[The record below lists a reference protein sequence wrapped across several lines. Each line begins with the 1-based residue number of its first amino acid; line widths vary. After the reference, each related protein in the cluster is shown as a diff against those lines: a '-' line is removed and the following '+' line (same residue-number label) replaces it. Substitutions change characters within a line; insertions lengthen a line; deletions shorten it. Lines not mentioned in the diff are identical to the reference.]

1 MNSENAALKE
11 RVAYS
16 IKDIMKLTGLARGT
30 IDKEIRA
37 GKLPHKRVGRKIIV
51 TAEALKAWLEACDD
65 WTPHHG

>member
-1 MNSENAALKE
+1 MQEKSEVSAE
-11 RVAYS
+11 RLAYS

-51 TAEALKAWLEACDD
+51 TAEALKQWLEACDD